1 MGLWMS
7 YGCQELAGNNS
18 KPLKPTV
25 FVKYL
30 VKNIS
35 FLKKI
40 WIFLKKI
47 YFHKTP
53 ERGRIIFN
61 PYQHIYPI
69 ADQSE
74 FNLDCLMFY
83 SKAFKMNF
91 YSILNCSKSSSVT
104 MDDALVYILLLPSL
118 FFLSWHFSLACFGTS
133 LSLSVK
139 IFASIYFFTLV
150 SRGITF
156 LDNHSEKLVD
166 GKNSTCLL
174 NTWFLGNEI
183 SNDQWKNKVEQ

>member
-1 MGLWMS
+1 
-7 YGCQELAGNNS
+7 
-18 KPLKPTV
+18 
-25 FVKYL
+25 
-30 VKNIS
+30 
-35 FLKKI
+35 
-40 WIFLKKI
+40 
-47 YFHKTP
+47 
-53 ERGRIIFN
+53 
-61 PYQHIYPI
+61 
-69 ADQSE
+69 
-74 FNLDCLMFY
+74 
-83 SKAFKMNF
+83 MNF

-139 IFASIYFFTLV
+139 IFASIYFLTLV

-174 NTWFLGNEI
+174 NTRFLGNEI